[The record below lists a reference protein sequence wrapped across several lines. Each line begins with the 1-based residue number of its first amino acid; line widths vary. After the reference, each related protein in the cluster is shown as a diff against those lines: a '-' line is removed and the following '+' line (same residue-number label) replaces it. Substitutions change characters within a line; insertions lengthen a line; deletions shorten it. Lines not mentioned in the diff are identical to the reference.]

1 MSRIAVPSSAG
12 WSAVRTHATTR
23 TTLMVVGAAL
33 LARLLAL
40 EVGGL
45 AFLYLPH
52 AWLQEVAGYQP
63 PAGNFWFQTLVGP
76 WAHWD
81 GYWYLSIAHLGYAGR
96 PLAAAFFPLYPYL
109 LRLLGDSVLLGLLFS
124 VACYTGGA
132 VLLYRLAEAELS
144 SSAAWGAV
152 LALAFFPTAFYYNA
166 LYPEA
171 LVLLL
176 SVASFS
182 CARQRRY
189 GWAGVLAGVAGF
201 ASVDALFLGIPL
213 LYYLWSRREP
223 WARWLTLGLVPSG
236 VLAFMGLLQWRFHN
250 ALQFQSVQGYW
261 GRALHAPWFTGAQA
275 VVQFRHY
282 LPLVLSFR
290 HLYNTHQPVD
300 SLSNVWNLVFLVA
313 AIFLMV
319 LAIRRLPAPYWLYA
333 LGILLL
339 PVFDPSAGVPL
350 MSFPRL
356 MLAAWPLF
364 MGLGD
369 WFSRRPRAIY
379 PYLWLAGAS
388 GAVLISLFA
397 TAHWV
402 A

>member
-1 MSRIAVPSSAG
+1 MSRADAAPSSG
-12 WSAVRTHATTR
+12 WSAVWARATTSP
-23 TTLMVVGAAL
+23 TLMVVGAAL
-33 LARLLAL
+33 LARLLAI
-40 EVGGL
+40 EVGGW

-109 LRLLGDSVLLGLLFS
+109 LRLLDDSLLLGLLFS
-124 VACYTGGA
+124 VGCYTAGA

-176 SVASFS
+176 TVASFR

-189 GWAGVLAGVAGF
+189 AWAGILAGLAGF
-201 ASVDALFLGIPL
+201 ASVDALLLGIPL
-213 LYYLWSRREP
+213 LYYLWTRRERF
-223 WARWLTLGLVPSG
+223 ARWLTLLLVPSG
-236 VLAFMGLLQWRFHN
+236 VMAYMGLLQWRFHN
-250 ALQFQSVQGYW
+250 ALQFQTVQSYW
-261 GRALHAPWFTGAQA
+261 GRALHAPWFTLAQA
-275 VVQFRHY
+275 VIQFRHY
-282 LPLVLSFR
+282 LPLALSFWR
-290 HLYNTHQPVD
+290 LYNTQQPVV
-300 SLSNVWNLVFLVA
+300 SLSNVWNLVFLAA
-313 AIFLMV
+313 AIPLMV
-319 LAIRRLPAPYWLYA
+319 LAIRRLPAPYWLYS

-339 PVFDPSAGVPL
+339 PVVDPSAGVPL

-369 WFSRRPRAIY
+369 WFSRRPGAIY
-379 PYLWLAGAS
+379 AYLWIAGAS

>member
-1 MSRIAVPSSAG
+1 MSRASEVSFPRALTRV
-12 WSAVRTHATTR
+12 AATPTV
-23 TTLMVVGAAL
+23 MAVGAAL
-33 LARLLAL
+33 LARLLAI

-109 LRLLGDSVLLGLLFS
+109 LRLLGTSVLLGILLS
-124 VACYTGGA
+124 VTCYTAGA
-132 VLLYRLAEAELS
+132 VVLYHLAADELS
-144 SSAAWGAV
+144 PGAAWASV
-152 LALAFFPTAFYYNA
+152 LALAFFPTAFYFNA
-166 LYPEA
+166 VYPEA
-171 LVLLL
+171 SVLLL
-176 SVASFS
+176 TVASFS
-182 CARQRRY
+182 LARRRRY
-189 GWAGVLAGVAGF
+189 AWAGLVAGVAGF
-201 ASVDALFLGIPL
+201 ASIDALFLGIPL
-213 LYYLWSRREP
+213 LYYLWARREP
-223 WARWLTLGLVPSG
+223 FRRWWSLLLVPTG
-236 VLAFMGLLQWRFHN
+236 VLAFMGLLQWRFRN

-261 GRALHAPWFTGAQA
+261 GRSLHAPWVTIYQA
-275 VVQFRHY
+275 VVQFAHY
-282 LPLVLSFR
+282 LPIVLSFR
-290 HLYNTHQPVD
+290 HLYNTQQPID
-300 SLSNVWNLVFLVA
+300 ALSNVWNLVFLAA
-313 AIFLMV
+313 AIAMMV
-319 LAIRRLPAPYWLYA
+319 VTIRRLPAPYWLYA

-364 MGLGD
+364 MGVGD
-369 WFSRRPRAIY
+369 WLAERPRMIY
-379 PYLWLAGAS
+379 PYLWVAGAA
-388 GAVLISLFA
+388 GAFLISLFA

>member
-1 MSRIAVPSSAG
+1 MSRASEVSFPRALTR
-12 WSAVRTHATTR
+12 AAATPTV
-23 TTLMVVGAAL
+23 MAVGAAL
-33 LARLLAL
+33 LARLLAI

-109 LRLLGDSVLLGLLFS
+109 LRLLGTSVLLGILLS
-124 VACYTGGA
+124 VACYTAGA
-132 VLLYRLAEAELS
+132 VVLYHLAADELS
-144 SSAAWGAV
+144 PGAAWASV
-152 LALAFFPTAFYYNA
+152 LALAFFPTAFYFNA
-166 LYPEA
+166 VYPEA
-171 LVLLL
+171 SVLLL
-176 SVASFS
+176 TVASFS
-182 CARQRRY
+182 LARRRRY
-189 GWAGVLAGVAGF
+189 AWAGLVAGVAGF
-201 ASVDALFLGIPL
+201 ASIDALFLGIPL
-213 LYYLWSRREP
+213 LYYLWARREP
-223 WARWLTLGLVPSG
+223 FRRWWSLLLVPTG
-236 VLAFMGLLQWRFHN
+236 VLAFMGLLQWRFRN

-261 GRALHAPWFTGAQA
+261 GRSLHAPWVTIYQA
-275 VVQFRHY
+275 VVQFAHY
-282 LPLVLSFR
+282 LPIVLSFR
-290 HLYNTHQPVD
+290 HLYNTQQPID
-300 SLSNVWNLVFLVA
+300 ALSNVWNLVFLAA
-313 AIFLMV
+313 AIAMMV
-319 LAIRRLPAPYWLYA
+319 VTIRRLPAPYWLYA

-364 MGLGD
+364 MGVGD
-369 WFSRRPRAIY
+369 WLAERPRMIY
-379 PYLWLAGAS
+379 PYLWVAGAA
-388 GAVLISLFA
+388 GAFLISLFA

>member
-1 MSRIAVPSSAG
+1 MSRAAAAAPARALTRAV
-12 WSAVRTHATTR
+12 ATP
-23 TTLMVVGAAL
+23 TLLVIGVAL
-33 LARLLAL
+33 MARLLSL

-45 AFLYLPH
+45 SFLYLPH

-96 PLAAAFFPLYPYL
+96 PLAAAFFPLYPYM
-109 LRLLGDSVLLGLLFS
+109 LRLLGNSVLLGMLLS
-124 VACYTGGA
+124 VACYAGGA
-132 VLLYRLAEAELS
+132 VLLYRLAADELS
-144 SSAAWGAV
+144 PGAAWASV
-152 LALAFFPTAFYYNA
+152 LALAFFPTAFYFNA

-171 LVLLL
+171 SVLLL
-176 SVASFS
+176 TVAAFS
-182 CARQRRY
+182 LARRRQY
-189 GWAGVLAGVAGF
+189 VWAGAVAGVAGF
-201 ASVDALFLGIPL
+201 ASIDALLLAIPL
-213 LYYLWSRREP
+213 LYYLWARREP
-223 WARWLTLGLVPSG
+223 WPRWWSLLLVPSG
-236 VLAFMGLLQWRFHN
+236 VLAFMGLLQWRFKN
-250 ALQFQSVQGYW
+250 ALQFQTVQASW
-261 GRALHAPWFTGAQA
+261 GRALHAPWVTGSQA
-275 VVQFRHY
+275 ILQFLHY
-282 LPLVLSFR
+282 LPIALSF
-290 HLYNTHQPVD
+290 HQLYNTQQPLD
-300 SLSNVWNLVFLVA
+300 TLSNVWNLVFLVA
-313 AIFLMV
+313 AAAMMV
-319 LAIRRLPAPYWLYA
+319 LTIRRLPAPYWLYA

-369 WFSRRPRAIY
+369 WLAERPRMIY
-379 PYLWLAGAS
+379 PYLWVAGLAGAL
-388 GAVLISLFA
+388 LISLFA